1 MNIKEIYQQSV
12 DKYASEVA
20 ALKRKNNGFITGELL
35 LFGAMLAF
43 VVCYIAIDEAST
55 HWLWGAVCSLIAYFQ
70 VRRLDDKNKERIEHL
85 SALKRVCQNELTAMD
100 GDFSPFEQGNQY
112 QNPKHPYSLDL
123 DVFGRDSLFNRI
135 CRTITT
141 GGSGILAANLSREYP
156 LSKEELAK
164 RTALQKELAEQGEDW
179 RMEFFALGEKN
190 KNEVL
195 DGPARAAS
203 YSKLNNLQMDM
214 AAEPTRRVIGYQK
227 IDSAAVADAMRK
239 VSEMAVPAWYGS
251 MTSLVVGWLLII
263 GVVASVVLAYF
274 DIVSVNVPLWWV
286 MLQYMAV
293 FFVCKQTLDKI
304 DSNGGKLRKQLIAY
318 SQILQ
323 LIAHRNFHSELG
335 KQMQADLAEAL
346 PSFAQLEKI
355 LKGYDRRGN
364 FLGLFFTD
372 AFMLSDFFLVRSFL
386 KWKNTYMVKMEEWMG
401 IVSEMDAA
409 VSMADF
415 RFNHPEAKDAEIV
428 EENLSKKEELSVV
441 GSQKEG
447 QTSFDSSS
455 VDTPK
460 TLMTLMTNDL
470 NDHNWKKGNNKG
482 ENVDNELLYQASQ
495 PIVFEAKN
503 LYHPFLG
510 AKAVKNDFVIKD
522 GNYYI
527 VTGANMAGKSTFL
540 RSLGVN
546 YILAMAGM
554 PVFADSLRLSR
565 FRLFSSMRTTDD
577 LTHGISYFNAEL
589 IRLEQLMQYCKGERY
604 EGQPL
609 PLNEERQPLLCNE
622 ERQSLSCKGN
632 GKKESLR
639 TLIILDEILKGTNSV
654 DKLNGSRLF
663 LEAISKLPVSG
674 VIATHDLEL
683 SKMEDEH
690 GGKAIGSDKHEGRFH
705 NYCFEIDLGTDVTYT
720 YKIGKGIAK
729 NQNATFLLNK
739 IIAEHL

>member
-1 MNIKEIYQQSV
+1 MENKLKESYQQSV
-12 DKYASEVA
+12 DKYAAEVA
-20 ALKRKNNGFITGELL
+20 ALKRKNNGFITAELL
-35 LFGAMLAF
+35 SFGAILAF
-43 VVCYIAIDEAST
+43 VICYIAIDEANS
-55 HWLWGAVCSLIAYFQ
+55 HWLWGAALSLIAYFQ

-85 SALKRVCQNELTAMD
+85 SALMRVYQNELTAMD

-112 QNPKHPYSLDL
+112 QNPQHPYSLDL

-141 GGSGILAANLSREYP
+141 AGSDVLAENLSRENP

-179 RMEFFALGEKN
+179 RMEFFALGVKN

-195 DGPARAAS
+195 DGPARTAS
-203 YSKLNNLQMDM
+203 YSKLNNLHVDM

-239 VSEMAVPAWYGS
+239 VSELAVPAWYGS
-251 MTSLVVGWLLII
+251 KASVVVGYLLII
-263 GVVASVVLAYF
+263 GVVTSVLLSVF
-274 DIVSVNVPLWWV
+274 GVVSVNVPIWWV
-286 MLQYMAV
+286 MIQYMVV
-293 FFVCKQTLDKI
+293 FFVCKRTLNKI
-304 DSNGGKLRKQLIAY
+304 DSHGGKLRCQLIAY

-323 LIAHRNFHSELG
+323 LIARRNFHSELG
-335 KQMQADLAEAL
+335 KQMQADLSEAL

-386 KWKNTYMVKMEEWMG
+386 KWKNTYVVKMEEWMD
-401 IVSEMDAA
+401 IVSELDAA

-415 RFNHPEAKDAEIV
+415 RYNHPEATDAEIV
-428 EENLSKKEELSVV
+428 DGFPVL
-441 GSQKEG
+441 
-447 QTSFDSSS
+447 
-455 VDTPK
+455 
-460 TLMTLMTNDL
+460 
-470 NDHNWKKGNNKG
+470 
-482 ENVDNELLYQASQ
+482 
-495 PIVFEAKN
+495 FEAKN

-510 AKAVKNDFVIKD
+510 AKAVKNDFSIHD
-522 GNYYI
+522 DNYYI
-527 VTGANMAGKSTFL
+527 ITGANMAGKSTFL

-546 YILAMAGM
+546 YILAMSGM
-554 PVFADSLRLSR
+554 PVFASSFKVSR
-565 FRLFSSMRTTDD
+565 FQLFSSMRTTDD

-589 IRLEQLMQYCKGERY
+589 LRLEQLMQFCKRGE
-604 EGQPL
+604 
-609 PLNEERQPLLCNE
+609 
-622 ERQSLSCKGN
+622 
-632 GKKESLR
+632 LR
-639 TLIILDEILKGTNSV
+639 TLIILDEILKGTNSL

-663 LEAISKLPVSG
+663 LESISRMPVTG

-683 SKMEDEH
+683 SRMAE
-690 GGKAIGSDKHEGRFH
+690 SSPGRFH

-720 YKIGKGIAK
+720 YKIQPGVAR

-739 IIAEHL
+739 ILERN